1 MTADE
6 RLALIRLKA
15 ERADK
20 HILDLN
26 AAIQT
31 FYSTNPYEV
40 STKRDPETGNLAHYM
55 VRADPIP
62 ATIVMIAGDALNN
75 LRSTLDHLAQQLY
88 LVGSGGS
95 VFRDQTS
102 FPIAETP
109 KKFKSVLW
117 GKVEGM
123 RQDAIDA
130 IRALEPYTGGK
141 GADLW
146 TFHRLNNI
154 DKHRMILTACR
165 SYFPFAFS
173 PISAS
178 RDNQ

>member
-1 MTADE
+1 
-6 RLALIRLKA
+6 
-15 ERADK
+15 
-20 HILDLN
+20 
-26 AAIQT
+26 
-31 FYSTNPYEV
+31 
-40 STKRDPETGNLAHYM
+40 M
-55 VRADPIP
+55 VRANPIP
-62 ATIVMIAGDALNN
+62 ATIVMIAGDVLNN

-95 VFRDQTS
+95 TFRDQTS

-109 KKFKSVLW
+109 KKFKSVLR
-117 GKVEGM
+117 GKVEGT

-154 DKHRMILTACR
+154 DKHRMILTLSTDHLRAK
-165 SYFPFAFS
+165 SN
-173 PISAS
+173 AS
-178 RDNQ
+178 CPDIEREARKYAIAEAILVGWCER